1 MNHKRA
7 FTLIELL
14 VVIAIIA
21 ILAAILFPV
30 FAQAKESAKKIAGL
44 SNAKQTGTSII
55 MYATDYDD
63 TFPIMYSVSSDGFWW
78 VDYPYATPAGW
89 DYGGAYR
96 EDDSVAWGN
105 STHPYRKNYKLLTT
119 EGTTV
124 TLVNNQYSTAL
135 FKYENTTLSTNG
147 LLNIWN
153 ATAVAEV
160 SKCPLLWHG
169 NMKEEL
175 QGYGFTNPLLY
186 CDLNPSVTPCRFNPG
201 GAPQVGPVP
210 QGDWA
215 YAPYVAAQDS
225 AWILARGMSFVATDT
240 SARWLPMNPG
250 GQVTAT
256 YASYKDPTLSYGPNG
271 RQNSYHRCVSSAGG
285 TRYLS
290 WFRPDSTYNYQFG
303 NTSSTLCFP

>member
-1 MNHKRA
+1 MNYKRA

-44 SNAKQTGTSII
+44 SNAKQTGTAIL
-55 MYATDYDD
+55 MYNTDYDD

-89 DYGGAYR
+89 DYGGAYKQ
-96 EDDSVAWGN
+96 DDSNAWAN
-105 STHPYRKNYKLLTT
+105 STHPYRKNYRLLTT
-119 EGTTV
+119 EGTSPTDV
-124 TLVNNQYSTAL
+124 TSEYATAL
-135 FKYENTTLSTNG
+135 FKWENTTLSTNG

-153 ATAVAEV
+153 ATAVNQV
-160 SKCPLLWHG
+160 SKVPLLWHG

-175 QGYGFTNPLLY
+175 KGYGFTNPLLY
-186 CDLNPSVTPCRFNPG
+186 CDLYANNTPCRFNAG
-201 GAPQVGPVP
+201 GPPQQDPAA

-215 YAPYVAAQDS
+215 YGPYDSNKDS
-225 AWILARGMSFVATDT
+225 AWILARGMSFVATDS

-250 GQVTAT
+250 GQVTS
-256 YASYKDPTLSYGPNG
+256 SYGSYNDPTLEYRAKGQQW
-271 RQNSYHRCVSSAGG
+271 RYHRCAATSGG

-290 WFRPDSTYNYQFG
+290 WFRPDSDYRYQFG
-303 NTSSTLCFP
+303 NSSTTLCFP